1 MTFPM
6 SCSALLLLLSSL
18 LIISCEPFAARS
30 GNAQQEAVIYG
41 QDTREDVQQANLD
54 SRGSA
59 TVMLIHN
66 YRLQP
71 PIKTLR
77 DAYPLCAD
85 EAFQDQPRL
94 GFCTGVLIAPDKVLT
109 AGHCFNEKKDCS
121 QISMLLGFTSD
132 KVGKIKK
139 AELYGCTAILSAE
152 NSFGPSGMDYAIL
165 QLDRKVVGVKPVV
178 VAKDSEVKN
187 QETVSSY
194 SYPLGLPLKKD
205 TGLVHGSDSKNHF
218 FKVDVDTFE
227 GSSGSPLFNSRGEL
241 LGILSRGADDIL
253 EDDIHRIQTEGGCL
267 NFHRCDN
274 GFCNG
279 ETFFKASLVPGI

>member
-1 MTFPM
+1 MTFLM
-6 SCSALLLLLSSL
+6 SISALLLILSSL
-18 LIISCEPFAARS
+18 LIISCEPFAGRS
-30 GNAQQEAVIYG
+30 VQERQEPVIYG
-41 QDTREDVQQANLD
+41 EDTREDVTQAGLD
-54 SRGSA
+54 TLGAA
-59 TVMLIHN
+59 TVMLVHN

-94 GFCTGVLIAPDKVLT
+94 GFCTGVLIAADKVLT

-121 QISMLLGFTSD
+121 QISLLFGFTSD

-139 AELYGCTAILSAE
+139 SELYTCTGVLAAE
-152 NSFGPSGMDYAIL
+152 NSFGQNGMDYAIL

-178 VAKDSEVKN
+178 VAKDSEMKN
-187 QETVSSY
+187 QESVISY

-205 TGLVHGSDSKNHF
+205 IGLAHGSDSKNHF

-227 GSSGSPLFNSRGEL
+227 GSSGSPLFNAKGEL
-241 LGILSRGADDIL
+241 VGLLSRGADDIL
-253 EDDIHRIQTEGGCL
+253 EDDIHRVQTEGGCL
-267 NFHRCDN
+267 NFHRCEN